1 MHDFSVLKKLVLPDG
16 LILRAKHAGRPT
28 RDCLFNDPVMDGK
41 RYTHT
46 HTHTPIF
53 LKSFLLL
60 VLKIILTQLTFVQS
74 VENME
79 LEQVFWS
86 HRSV

>member
-1 MHDFSVLKKLVLPDG
+1 MLVVQLAIACSMT
-16 LILRAKHAGRPT
+16 LSWMAKGTH
-28 RDCLFNDPVMDGK
+28 
-41 RYTHT
+41 THT

-53 LKSFLLL
+53 LKCFLLL

>member
-1 MHDFSVLKKLVLPDG
+1 MLVVQLAIACSMT
-16 LILRAKHAGRPT
+16 LSWMAKG
-28 RDCLFNDPVMDGK
+28 
-41 RYTHT
+41 THT